1 MNNQKPKFVTAN
13 PYTYKDIKPLRD
25 ALKKAPTKAEIIMWK
40 KLKNKQIGFKIRR
53 QHIIDNYIADFV
65 CISKK
70 VIIEI
75 DGEIHL
81 SRIEEDKIRTERLNE
96 LGYRVIRYSNDEVFK
111 DADIVAN
118 HIRKYLE
125 ETDLP

>member
-25 ALKKAPTKAEIIMWK
+25 ALKKASTKAEIIMWK

-53 QHIIDNYIADFV
+53 QHIIDNYISDFV

-75 DGEIHL
+75 DG
-81 SRIEEDKIRTERLNE
+81 
-96 LGYRVIRYSNDEVFK
+96 
-111 DADIVAN
+111 
-118 HIRKYLE
+118 
-125 ETDLP
+125 

>member
-1 MNNQKPKFVTAN
+1 MNNQKPKFITAN
-13 PYTYKDIKPLRD
+13 PYTYKNIKPLRD
-25 ALKKAPTKAEIIMWK
+25 TLKKLPTKAEKIMWQ
-40 KLKNKQIGFKIRR
+40 KLRNKQTSFKIRR

-75 DGEIHL
+75 DGEMHL

>member
-1 MNNQKPKFVTAN
+1 MNNQKPKFITAN
-13 PYTYKDIKPLRD
+13 PYTYKNIKPLRD
-25 ALKKAPTKAEIIMWK
+25 SLKKNPTKAEKIMWE
-40 KLKNKQIGFKIRR
+40 KLRNKNIGFKIRR

-81 SRIEEDKIRTERLNE
+81 SKIEEDMNRTNRLNE
-96 LGYRVIRYSNDEVFK
+96 LGFRVIRYTNDEVFK
-111 DADIVAN
+111 DADDVVERIK
-118 HIRKYLE
+118 IFLE
-125 ETDLP
+125 GI

>member
-25 ALKKAPTKAEIIMWK
+25 ALKKASTKAEIIMWK
-40 KLKNKQIGFKIRR
+40 KLKNKQICFKIRR

-81 SRIEEDKIRTERLNE
+81 SRMEEDKIRTERLNE

>member
-1 MNNQKPKFVTAN
+1 MNNQKPKFITAN
-13 PYTYKDIKPLRD
+13 PYTYKNIKPLRD
-25 ALKKAPTKAEIIMWK
+25 TLKKLPTKAEKIMWQ
-40 KLKNKQIGFKIRR
+40 KLRNKQTGFKIRR

-75 DGEIHL
+75 DGEMHL